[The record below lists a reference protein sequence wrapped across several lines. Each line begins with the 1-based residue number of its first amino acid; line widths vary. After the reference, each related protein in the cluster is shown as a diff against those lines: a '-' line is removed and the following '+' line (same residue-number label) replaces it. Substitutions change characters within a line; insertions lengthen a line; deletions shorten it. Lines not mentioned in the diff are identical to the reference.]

1 MFLAR
6 RLRHPLRNGDTLSS
20 WVNQLQNPCHVVQ
33 NSLISSELAIQKRL
47 TMVRA
52 TTVSVCQCC
61 LVLGYIWRIPDS
73 RSKQWARRA
82 HQSRLISGYSIG
94 ADRFRMLSGLLH
106 NSLEGS
112 RHCKARCG
120 LQTRLGKPRR
130 SLWCAAL
137 SGRFHN
143 SLWGSRPCI
152 HLTAGRKTRLGNS
165 LHHCGAQ
172 RIHTLTIEP
181 FFSVRTDSQL
191 SPIPATRATEA

>member
-6 RLRHPLRNGDTLSS
+6 RLRHPLRNGETLSS
-20 WVNQLQNPCHVVQ
+20 WVDQLQNPCHVVQ

-61 LVLGYIWRIPDS
+61 LVIGYIWRIPDS
-73 RSKQWARRA
+73 RSQQWARRA
-82 HQSRLISGYSIG
+82 HQSRLISGYSLG

-120 LQTRLGKPRR
+120 LQTRLGKPSP
-130 SLWCAAL
+130 SLRCAAHTYAYNRAL
-137 SGRFHN
+137 LQCADRF
-143 SLWGSRPCI
+143 
-152 HLTAGRKTRLGNS
+152 TAVPNTSHKSN
-165 LHHCGAQ
+165 
-172 RIHTLTIEP
+172 
-181 FFSVRTDSQL
+181 
-191 SPIPATRATEA
+191 

>member
-20 WVNQLQNPCHVVQ
+20 WVDQLQNPCHVVQ

-47 TMVRA
+47 TMFRA

-61 LVLGYIWRIPDS
+61 LVIGYIWRIPDS
-73 RSKQWARRA
+73 RSQQWARRA
-82 HQSRLISGYSIG
+82 HQSRLISGYSLG

-120 LQTRLGKPRR
+120 LQTRLGNP
-130 SLWCAAL
+130 
-137 SGRFHN
+137 
-143 SLWGSRPCI
+143 
-152 HLTAGRKTRLGNS
+152 
-165 LHHCGAQ
+165 LHHCGAR